1 MSAQEIYDWW
11 FIWLIIGAGVVVAAA
26 VLLITIIALAHRIA
40 VLAKTAL
47 EIVEE
52 IQSETEPIWQ
62 LSATNQVAQDLLGG
76 AEAIRDNAGAI
87 NSALAHS
94 APRPEPGSM

>member
-1 MSAQEIYDWW
+1 MSAQEIYEWW
-11 FIWLIIGAGVVVAAA
+11 FIWLVIGACVVVAAA

-40 VLAKTAL
+40 VLGNAAL

-52 IQSETEPIWQ
+52 IQSETLPIWQ
-62 LSATNQVAQDLLGG
+62 LGDTNQVARDLLGG

-87 NSALAHS
+87 TSALMHS
-94 APRPEPGSM
+94 ATSPARDPV